1 MPHQVPWLVEQAL
14 HPAEVGRQLAFA
26 AFQGQEGVS
35 SPTDCVVAALDIPGP
50 SIRVFPGS
58 YAILNRAP
66 GYPNQMYTGR
76 VTTEDVVSVQNTTS
90 SGGRTDLV
98 VIRIENPDTEG
109 VAPPQ
114 NRDSGPYAFTRV
126 IQNVPS
132 GIVSVNELNLG
143 YSALTLARIQ
153 IPPSTSTITNSMITN
168 LRNTKETPIPA
179 PAVFTDVQNYT
190 SNSTLSP
197 PPNGSGTRTSAWVSW
212 PAPANWQVPVPP
224 WATEAQIYFQV
235 NPELFNNTWGEMR
248 VNFNGRFTASTVF
261 DVNFPM
267 FSGTNICFFTNGGG
281 LRGSYVVGGRIT
293 VASSERG
300 TTVPVKI
307 EARTIDS
314 IPYQARGSSTAG
326 RGAIGF
332 LNITFKQAAASA

>member
-35 SPTDCVVAALDIPGP
+35 SPADCAVAALDIPGN

-132 GIVSVNELNLG
+132 GITSVNELNLG

-168 LRNTKETPIPA
+168 LRNTKETPVPA

-190 SNSTLSP
+190 STSNLSP
-197 PPNGSGTRTSAWVSW
+197 PPLGGGTRTSAWVNW
-212 PAPANWQVPVPP
+212 PGPANWQVPVPT
-224 WATEAQIYFQV
+224 WATEAQLYFQV
-235 NPELFNNTWGEMR
+235 NPGINNNTWGEMR
-248 VNFNGRFTASTVF
+248 FNFNGRFTPVTSF

-267 FSGTNICFFTNGGG
+267 LSGTNICFMTNGGPM
-281 LRGSYVVGGRIT
+281 RASYVVGGR
-293 VASSERG
+293 VAVAASERG
-300 TTVPVKI
+300 IAVPVKV
-307 EARTIDS
+307 EARTIDNVT
-314 IPYQARGSSTAG
+314 YQARGTSGVGSGTV
-326 RGAIGF
+326 GF